1 MKTNILKTLSNNL
14 GFKILAL
21 FFSFTLWLMVY
32 NLEDPTKTKTMI
44 INVGIEHRE
53 AIENMG
59 KYYEVIDG
67 TNKVSFSVTAA
78 RSVLDK
84 LDESDFVATANMEKI
99 AVDQEQSVG
108 TVPIEIACIANLSD
122 NSIKLSS
129 TSKHLKVSLEDLM
142 TKQFVVS
149 ANTTGTVADGYAL
162 GDVEVTAPNVLKVS
176 GPKSIV
182 QKIASVV
189 ASIDVGG
196 MYDSWTTYKV
206 APTLYDK
213 NGKEIDTTRLTL
225 SNSTVNVSAEILN
238 VKEVAI
244 AVKPTGT
251 PAAGYTITSITS
263 NPATIALKGNK
274 AILNNI
280 SAIEIPER
288 LLSVEGKTE
297 DVTVTIDVS
306 EYISKDVSLV
316 NAEDAIVEIT
326 VSIGKIKERVFS
338 VNSSNIMITG
348 QSTHTKVELGVT
360 NVAVHVSGLE
370 EDIAKLSSDKLRGSI
385 DVTYLPVGVHE
396 VELLM
401 DLDETIYKY
410 QPVKVTVYITENVES
425 EEPPVE
431 QPSESES
438 DGVE

>member
-44 INVGIEHRE
+44 INVGIENRDS
-53 AIENMG
+53 IENMG
-59 KYYEVIDG
+59 KYFEIIEG

-84 LDESDFVATANMEKI
+84 LDESDFIATADMDKI
-99 AVDQEQSVG
+99 AIDDEKSIG
-108 TVPIEIACIANLSD
+108 TIPIDIECVANLSE
-122 NSIKLSS
+122 NSIKLST
-129 TSKHLKVSLEDLM
+129 TSKHLKVLLEDLM
-142 TKQFVVS
+142 TKQFVIS
-149 ANTTGTVADGYAL
+149 AKTTGTVAEGYAL
-162 GDVEVTAPNVLKVS
+162 GHVEVTAPNVLKVS

-182 QKIASVV
+182 QKIASV
-189 ASIDVGG
+189 AATIDVGG
-196 MYDSWTTYKV
+196 MYDPWTTYKV

-244 AVKPTGT
+244 AVRPEGT
-251 PAAGYTITSITS
+251 PASGYMITSISS
-263 NPATIALKGNK
+263 NPTTIALKGNK
-274 AILNNI
+274 AVLNSIN
-280 SAIEIPER
+280 AIEIPER
-288 LLSVEGKTE
+288 LISVEGKTE
-297 DVTVTIDVS
+297 DVTVSLDVS
-306 EYISKDVSLV
+306 EYIPSDVTLV

-326 VSIGKIKERVFS
+326 VSIGKIKEKVFS
-338 VNSSNIMITG
+338 LSSENIIITG
-348 QSTHTKVELGVT
+348 QSTYTKVELGVT

-370 EDIAKLSSDKLRGSI
+370 EDIAKLSSDKLSGSI
-385 DVTYLPVGVHE
+385 DVTYLPVGIHE
-396 VELLM
+396 VELLL
-401 DLDETIYKY
+401 DLDETLYEY
-410 QPVKVTVYITENVES
+410 QPVKVTVYITEDTGA

-431 QPSESES
+431 DVPGEEEQ
-438 DGVE
+438 